1 MQENSR
7 TGQPHRLLRMA
18 AVTAALVA
26 VGVTATTTGAS
37 AGTTPTPHKVPANA
51 VPAKGPLPAIGAR
64 KTPFGASSATTSASA
79 GAADISATPWVV
91 GIETQYPL
99 DTSAGNGRFY
109 NEFCTGTVIS
119 PTKVLLQP
127 GCAGIGDQ
135 SRTVVIAGRDDLT
148 DNSSGFVAGVASTWQ
163 GPTNPEGNNGLEVL
177 TLQQPLPS
185 VYTPISMNAQGNE
198 APYAAGTSATLV
210 GYGLQAATDGTGT
223 TVLGQ
228 AAMTTQ
234 AASACTGQDGF
245 DPTQDA
251 CVTPNTPLP
260 GPSTAGTGQPLVIG
274 GKLAGVALVVGI
286 GSVKGQLAY
295 AKLSEFN
302 NAITADLRRP
312 NPGNEDWNSD
322 GIADLFGVN
331 GLGQLVDYEGNG
343 LTYYGGLGDQ
353 MTVDQFDWSGD
364 TMLRAT
370 NWNGDGRENLLEVD
384 PKGNLF
390 EYYPNNSGNGGIDYS
405 LSQAV
410 GGGFNQFTKIMS
422 TNNWNGDGHPDLIA
436 EKADGSLWLYERTGN
451 GWVNGNGVQIGSG
464 FNQFTSLLPFQWT
477 DNGHTGL
484 LGVTSQGSLEFYAT
498 DGAGHWTTGSGQLIG
513 VGFSGLRTA
522 VSPGSWGGTDTGA
535 LMTVDASGNLK
546 AYQANG
552 TGGWLF
558 GNGIQVGVGFQTL
571 KALF

>member
-1 MQENSR
+1 MQESSR
-7 TGQPHRLLRMA
+7 TGQPKRLLRMA

-26 VGVTATTTGAS
+26 IGVGATTTGAN
-37 AGTTPTPHKVPANA
+37 AGTTPAPHKVPANA
-51 VPAKGPLPAIGAR
+51 VPAKGPLPTIGAR
-64 KTPFGASSATTSASA
+64 KALFGARSATTKASA
-79 GAADISATPWVV
+79 GAADIAATPWVV
-91 GIETQYPL
+91 GVETQYPM
-99 DTSAGNGRFY
+99 DASAGNGQWY
-109 NEFCTGTVIS
+109 DDFCTGTVVS

-135 SRTVVIAGRDDLT
+135 SRTVVIAGREDLT
-148 DNSSGFVAGVASTWQ
+148 DDSSGFVAGVASTWQ

-177 TLQQPLPS
+177 TLQQPLPA
-185 VYTPISMNAQGNE
+185 VYTPISMIAQGNE
-198 APYAAGTSATLV
+198 APYAAGTAATLV
-210 GYGLQAATDGTGT
+210 GYGVQGGSNGM
-223 TVLGQ
+223 VLSQ

-234 AASACTGQDGF
+234 AASACAGQDGF

-260 GPSTAGTGQPLVIG
+260 TSSTAGTGQPLVIG
-274 GKLAGVALVVGI
+274 NKLAGVAIVVG
-286 GSVKGQLAY
+286 GTVKSQLAY
-295 AKLSEFN
+295 PKLSEFD
-302 NAITADLRRP
+302 NAITADLGRP
-312 NPGNEDWNSD
+312 NPGNEDWNGD
-322 GIADLFGVN
+322 GIADLFGEN
-331 GLGQLVDYEGNG
+331 GAGQLVDYEGDG
-343 LTYYGGLGDQ
+343 LAFDAGLADQ
-353 MTVDQFDWSGD
+353 LTVDRFDWSGV
-364 TMLRAT
+364 TLLRAT
-370 NWNGDGRENLLEVD
+370 NWNSDGRENLLEVA
-384 PKGNLF
+384 PNGNLI

-405 LSQAV
+405 LSQTV
-410 GGGFNQFTKIMS
+410 GSGFNQFTKIIS

-451 GWVNGNGVQIGSG
+451 GWVNGSGVQIGSG
-464 FNQFTSLLPFQWT
+464 FNQFTSLMAFQWT

-484 LGVTSQGSLEFYAT
+484 LGVTSQGALEFYAT
-498 DGAGHWTTGSGQLIG
+498 DGGGHWTTGSGQLIG

-535 LMTVDASGNLK
+535 LMTVDAGGNLK